1 MNWNGQREYLNHL
14 IAARENPGRS
24 SSLQADLNAKRRA
37 RVQSAVACR
46 PVFIP
51 LEFQMNAAGQISP
64 YRDTTESL
72 AYDVIVTG
80 LKADAQTRDIVL
92 RRTEDEKP
100 IVYVGD
106 ELNLYL
112 RLDDVA
118 GISATVG
125 GGQFGTFYLP
135 SPI

>member
-14 IAARENPGRS
+14 VAIRANPGS
-24 SSLQADLNAKRRA
+24 GSQLQAELNAKRRA
-37 RVQSAVACR
+37 KVQSAVNTR

-51 LEFQMNAAGQISP
+51 LEFQMNAAAQISP

-72 AYDVIVTG
+72 AYDVIITG
-80 LKADAQTRDIVL
+80 IKADTQTRDIVI

-106 ELNLYL
+106 
-112 RLDDVA
+112 
-118 GISATVG
+118 
-125 GGQFGTFYLP
+125 
-135 SPI
+135 